1 MSEPLHQEDREA
13 ILKYELIK
21 QTTSHN
27 LPKEFLKSIF
37 NHARGR
43 NREARKAIYK
53 EEIMKLAYGES
64 CPQKL

>member
-1 MSEPLHQEDREA
+1 MSQPIHQEDREA

-21 QTTSHN
+21 QSTNYN
-27 LPKEFLKSIF
+27 LPKEFLKSVF

-53 EEIMKLAYGES
+53 E
-64 CPQKL
+64 